1 MKLIPK
7 IEIQM
12 KDFRWL
18 VITAVSYKIMESI
31 GLMKDRI
38 TKFMENNNKTK
49 HRLVSTKKQ
58 KKI

>member
-49 HRLVSTKKQ
+49 HRLVSPKKQ